1 MKSDYCQNEKDGNLL
16 VGGYYCVDIIIG
28 LYSLFHSPTGF
39 RLSHFGSSHSSHLL
53 SPHTLIT

>member
-28 LYSLFHSPTGF
+28 LYSLFHSPTLF
-39 RLSHFGSSHSSHLL
+39 LWVSECKVVRMLFCCERE
-53 SPHTLIT
+53 